1 MKTVITSL
9 AALLLFAGTSNAA
22 ETKTN
27 SAAESVENRME
38 STSSVTLASARSL
51 AAIIEENN
59 ELQAQVS
66 KMNAVTD
73 DLKNKLDYTQMMH
86 ATISN
91 LQNEVLNEYA
101 ENAKNQLDYA
111 RMMSATLV
119 NLTNVLSGK

>member
-1 MKTVITSL
+1 MKKVTTSI
-9 AALLLFAGTSNAA
+9 AALLLSAGISFAA

-38 STSSVTLASARSL
+38 STSSVTSASSRSF
-51 AAIIEENN
+51 AEIIEENTA
-59 ELQAQVS
+59 LQSQVT
-66 KMNAVTD
+66 KMNAASD

-91 LQNEVLNEYA
+91 LQNEVLNDYA

-111 RMMSATLV
+111 RMMNTTLV
-119 NLTNVLSGK
+119 NLATVLSGK